1 MFRGFNF
8 IFVKEIKSKISSS
21 KSFLI
26 VYPKRNCVPVVSGQ
40 NNRNLSIEELVWLI
54 SGMGGEI
61 LSNSRDITRLFS
73 KFYLYIYIFFK
84 LTSISVIYL
93 HIYSLSVSTVGIFL
107 PDSLVVNPEENKD
120 STGSQMQN
128 DTNIYS
134 SDSFRTICSAN
145 WVIESIV
152 NQKVLEY

>member
-8 IFVKEIKSKISSS
+8 IFVKEIKSKFSSC

-40 NNRNLSIEELVWLI
+40 NNRSLSIEELVWLI

-73 KFYLYIYIFFK
+73 GEKMLLFLYIIYIFK
-84 LTSISVIYL
+84 VMSISVIY
-93 HIYSLSVSTVGIFL
+93 IFEVFQL
-107 PDSLVVNPEENKD
+107 
-120 STGSQMQN
+120 
-128 DTNIYS
+128 
-134 SDSFRTICSAN
+134 
-145 WVIESIV
+145 
-152 NQKVLEY
+152 